1 LKVVILAGGRGT
13 RLGHDQPKPMVEIGG
28 IPMLSHIMGI
38 YRKYGHYEFIIATGY
53 KGEVIREHYKDDSNV
68 TCLDT
73 GLDTGTGTRVRECAL
88 RMADDNFLLTYG
100 DGLTD
105 ADINK
110 TISAH
115 KNNFVTVTAVHPP
128 ARFGQL
134 VLNGGDKVLQFN
146 EKPVGQHEWINGGF
160 FVVET
165 EFAATNELAS
175 WEQETLP
182 TFAEAGRVNAYRHE
196 GFWQCMDT
204 QRDVDYLN
212 QLWKDGAL
220 WL

>member
-1 LKVVILAGGRGT
+1 
-13 RLGHDQPKPMVEIGG
+13 MVEIGG
-28 IPMLSHIMGI
+28 LPMLSHIMGI
-38 YRKYGHYEFIIATGY
+38 YRKYGHNEFIIATGY
-53 KGEVIREHYKDDSNV
+53 KGDIIREYYKNDSNV

-73 GLDTGTGTRVRECAL
+73 GVDTGTGARVRECAL
-88 RMADDNFLLTYG
+88 RMEDDTFLLTYG
-100 DGLTD
+100 DGVAD
-105 ADINK
+105 VDINK
-110 TISAH
+110 IIAAH
-115 KNNFVTVTAVHPP
+115 FATDNNLVTVTAVHPP

-134 VLNGGDKVLQFN
+134 VLHKSGKVLQFN

-165 EFAATNELAS
+165 EFAATNEFDS

-182 TFAEAGRVNAYRHE
+182 VFAKEGWLNAYRHE

-212 QLWKDGAL
+212 QLWKDGAP

>member
-13 RLGHDQPKPMVEIGG
+13 RLDHDRPKPMVEIGG

-38 YRKYGHYEFIIATGY
+38 YRKYGHNEFIIATGY
-53 KGEVIREHYKDDSNV
+53 KGEIIREYYKNDSNV

-73 GLDTGTGTRVRECAL
+73 GVDTGTGARVRECAL
-88 RMADDNFLLTYG
+88 RMEDNKFLLTYG
-100 DGLTD
+100 DGVAD
-105 ADINK
+105 IDINK
-110 TISAH
+110 LLAAPRAP
-115 KNNFVTVTAVHPP
+115 VMVTAVHPP

-134 VLNGGDKVLQFN
+134 ILNKRDEVLQFN

-160 FVVET
+160 FVVESGC
-165 EFAATNELAS
+165 AASNGLSS
-175 WEQETLP
+175 WEQEALP
-182 TFAEAGRVNAYRHE
+182 IFAGRGWLNAYRHE

-204 QRDVDYLN
+204 QRDLDYLN
-212 QLWKDGAL
+212 QLWKDGAP